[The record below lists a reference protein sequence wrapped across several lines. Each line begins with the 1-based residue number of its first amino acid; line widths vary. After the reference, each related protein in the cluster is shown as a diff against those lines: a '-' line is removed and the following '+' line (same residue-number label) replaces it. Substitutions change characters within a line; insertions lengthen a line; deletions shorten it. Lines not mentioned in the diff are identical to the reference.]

1 MESNFSIKLPDSGIE
16 ILIKPDFDKD
26 GISSFIG
33 DIISGKIDPNE
44 IREDPN
50 SFMNKFGVEFIG
62 KKSLTDISDRDLIV
76 ALDAKS
82 DPDAKG
88 LGGAILGGIILG
100 IANKGCPR

>member
-1 MESNFSIKLPDSGIE
+1 MESNLSIKLPDSGIE
-16 ILIKPDFDKD
+16 ILIEPDFDKE
-26 GISSFIG
+26 GISTFIG
-33 DIISGKIDPNE
+33 EIISGKIDPNE
-44 IREDPN
+44 IRNDPN
-50 SFMNKFGVEFIG
+50 KYMNKFGVNFLG

-100 IANKGCPR
+100 IANKGCPK